1 MALLHICP
9 GPVYLNKGSSPLSA
23 LRLAFLLTSIFLVI
37 EFVGGLYTHS
47 LALIADAGHMLVDS
61 AALGLSLFAFWF
73 SCRPAT
79 ATKTYGFYRV
89 EILAALFNGVIL
101 IIVSFG
107 IFYESYHRLMHPPE
121 IESGWMLIIAALGLV
136 INLISAYFLHGAQF
150 SNLNVRGA
158 FLHVA
163 SDALSSVGAI
173 IAGVIMASMGWYLA
187 DPLASLLVATLISY
201 NAWRLVRD
209 SVNVLL
215 EGTPVHINLDA
226 VHDELVRVKDVDS
239 IHDLHIWTLTS
250 GFYAMSC
257 HAVVAN
263 TGRRHQ
269 ILEELRTIIR
279 DQFRIDH
286 STIQLEEKTLQH
298 HEINPCHSTIQ

>member
-1 MALLHICP
+1 MALLHTCP
-9 GPVYLNKGSSPLSA
+9 GPVYVNKGSSPLSA
-23 LRLAFLLTSIFLVI
+23 LRVAFLLTTTFLVI
-37 EFVGGLYTHS
+37 EFFGGLYTRS
-47 LALIADAGHMLVDS
+47 LALIADAGHMLVDA

-101 IIVSFG
+101 MIVSFG

-121 IESGWMLIIAALGLV
+121 IESGWMLIIASLGLV
-136 INLISAYFLHGAQF
+136 INLVSAYFLHGAQF

-173 IAGVIMASMGWYLA
+173 IAGVIMASTGWYLA

-215 EGTPVHINLDA
+215 EGTPVHINLDG

-286 STIQLEEKTLQH
+286 STIQLEEENL
-298 HEINPCHSTIQ
+298 